1 MQDDK
6 QQNSPTR
13 AESIRVKADAQQQVF
28 MAQIQ
33 KPISTGSF
41 ELAQIVGLRLC
52 ELLSYLPVIA
62 AELAERN
69 EHDTA
74 AEARA
79 AAAETFVRG
88 IEAQLGLSSGL
99 VTPQGKPAVKVP
111 TR

>member
-1 MQDDK
+1 MEDGTQQD
-6 QQNSPTR
+6 SPTR
-13 AESIRVKADAQQQVF
+13 AESIRAKADAQQQVF
-28 MAQIQ
+28 MSQIQ

-79 AAAETFVRG
+79 NAAEGFVRG
-88 IEAQLGLSSGL
+88 IQDELARSGGLLTAQGG
-99 VTPQGKPAVKVP
+99 
-111 TR
+111 R